1 MKPNALK
8 KWVDRN
14 KDGDVSDKEIIQANE
29 LLEIELKEEKADT
42 QRRMAWGAM
51 LLMTVFTALLFSPF
65 IPVAKVQALADLLG
79 LFYIAQAGIVGAYM
93 GVQAWMS
100 KN

>member
-1 MKPNALK
+1 MNRKELLK
-8 KWVDRN
+8 RFDQN
-14 KDGDVSDKEIIQANE
+14 KDSELSEDEIMQADE

-42 QRRMAWGAM
+42 QRRMAWTA
-51 LLMTVFTALLFSPF
+51 LILMTVFTALLFSPI

-93 GVQAWMS
+93 GVTAWAS